1 MKNACWL
8 NIYLVKNPACLKLIV
23 NHSDYVLWN
32 ITFYASV
39 YFYILIIA
47 NRLGSVHNQNLAYQD

>member
-1 MKNACWL
+1 M
-8 NIYLVKNPACLKLIV
+8 